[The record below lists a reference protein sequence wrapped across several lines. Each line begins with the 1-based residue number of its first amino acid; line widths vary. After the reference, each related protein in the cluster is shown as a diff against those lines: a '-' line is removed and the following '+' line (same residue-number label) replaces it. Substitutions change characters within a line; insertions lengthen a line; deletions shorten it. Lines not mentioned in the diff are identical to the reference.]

1 MIDKKAIE
9 DFVAAR
15 LDGTDYFPVEVTV
28 TPSDEIKVEID
39 SMSAADIDFCVKL
52 TREIEEAFPRDDE
65 DYELEVGSAG
75 LTSPFKV
82 RRQYDKNIG
91 QDVEVLSRDGK
102 KYKGTLISAGDE
114 GFRIRTQEKV
124 KPEGAKRPVLTDV
137 DRDFAYSDVKSV
149 VCDLKF

>member
-1 MIDKKAIE
+1 M
-9 DFVAAR
+9 AAR
-15 LDGTDYFPVEVTV
+15 LEGTDYFPVEVTV
-28 TPSDEIKVEID
+28 TPSNEIKVEVD
-39 SMSAADIDFCVKL
+39 SMSAVDIDFCVKL

-91 QDVEVLSRDGK
+91 QDVEVLARDGK
-102 KYKGTLISAGDE
+102 KYRGTLISADDS
-114 GFRIRTQEKV
+114 GFRIRMQEKV
-124 KPEGAKRPVLTDV
+124 KPEGAKRPVLADV